1 MTISLAA
8 LAVISVL
15 FLCVI
20 QKTKSRQDAAFVY
33 VVFTGLHF
41 ICFDGRFDDSPLW
54 PLYYFTAGLFC
65 LGIIWKLQRLESYTR
80 FHLRLQLIAFVSMIV
95 NFLGG
100 AIQYGGGNLT
110 IYDSMGA
117 ALYLILIVELLK
129 DGRHIRISREDG
141 LFYRIRRFT
150 I

>member
-1 MTISLAA
+1 MIINFAA
-8 LAVISVL
+8 LAVIVVL

-20 QKTKSRQDAAFVY
+20 QKTKSRQNAAFVY
-33 VVFTGLHF
+33 AMFTGLHF
-41 ICFDGRFDDSPLW
+41 ICFDGRFDESILW
-54 PLYYFTAGLFC
+54 PLYYFSAGLFS
-65 LGIIWKLQRLESYTR
+65 LGIIRKLQRLESYTI
-80 FHLRLQLIAFVSMIV
+80 FHLRLQLIAFGSIVV

-100 AIQYGGGNLT
+100 VIQYGGGNL
-110 IYDSMGA
+110 IFYESMGA
-117 ALYLILIVELLK
+117 ALYLILIMELLK